1 MYNPIFEEYERIIE
15 MTSQYI
21 LSAVKRENFGKR
33 ATKRYRRENL
43 VPAEI
48 YGTSKDNQSVLVNSF
63 ELDNQTKDP
72 QFYSNVIDLS
82 VDDKKVEVILKE
94 IQRDPTKS
102 NITHID
108 FLMIDQNVRIEVNV
122 PIKFINEDIC
132 NGVKIAGGKLSHII
146 SETVIICLP
155 KDIPENLEVDV
166 ANLELNNSLHLSE
179 IKLPNGVEIVSGSDK
194 ENDTAIIKCYMPA
207 EEEVIE
213 EGAPEELAAPEA
225 TNVKADDDSSDDS
238 KDDKKVDSK
247 EEK

>member
-1 MYNPIFEEYERIIE
+1 

-48 YGTSKDNQSVLVNSF
+48 YGISKDNQSILVNTF
-63 ELDNQTKDP
+63 ELNNQTKDP

-82 VDDKKVEVILKE
+82 IGDVKVEVILKE
-94 IQRDPTKS
+94 VQRDPTKS
-102 NITHID
+102 DITHVD
-108 FLMIDQNVRIEVNV
+108 FLMVDQNVKIEVNV

-132 NGVKIAGGKLSHII
+132 KGVKISGGQLSRII
-146 SETVIICLP
+146 SETVINCFP
-155 KDIPENLEVDV
+155 KDIPEHLEVDV
-166 ANLELNNSLHLSE
+166 TDLDINHSIHMSE
-179 IKLPNGVEIVSGSDK
+179 IILPSGVEIVSASEK

-213 EGAPEELAAPEA
+213 AGAPEELAAPEA
-225 TNVKADDDSSDDS
+225 TNVKADEDSADDN

-247 EEK
+247 EGK

>member
-1 MYNPIFEEYERIIE
+1 

-48 YGTSKDNQSVLVNSF
+48 YGTSKDNQSVLVNTF
-63 ELDNQTKDP
+63 ELNNQTKDP

-82 VDDKKVEVILKE
+82 IGDIKVEVILKE
-94 IQRDPTKS
+94 VQRDPTKS
-102 NITHID
+102 DITHID
-108 FLMIDQNVRIEVNV
+108 FLMIDQNVKIEVNV
-122 PIKFINEDIC
+122 PIKFINEDAC
-132 NGVKIAGGKLSHII
+132 KGVKISGGQLSRII
-146 SETVIICLP
+146 SETVISCLP
-155 KDIPENLEVDV
+155 KDIPEHLEVDV
-166 ANLELNNSLHLSE
+166 TDLDLNHSIHMSE
-179 IKLPNGVEIVSGSDK
+179 IILPSGVEIVSASEK
-194 ENDTAIIKCYMPA
+194 ESDTAIIKCYMPA

-225 TNVKADDDSSDDS
+225 TNVKADEDSADDN

-247 EEK
+247 EGK

>member
-1 MYNPIFEEYERIIE
+1 

-48 YGTSKDNQSVLVNSF
+48 YGTSKKNQSVLVNTF
-63 ELDNQTKDP
+63 ELNNQTKDP

-82 VDDKKVEVILKE
+82 IGDKKVEVILKE

-102 NITHID
+102 DITHVD
-108 FLMIDQNVRIEVNV
+108 FLMIDQNVKIEVNV

-132 NGVKIAGGKLSHII
+132 KGVKISGGQLSHII
-146 SETVIICLP
+146 SETVISCFP
-155 KDIPENLEVDV
+155 KDIPEHLEVDV
-166 ANLELNNSLHLSE
+166 TDLDLNNSIHMSE
-179 IKLPNGVEIVSGSDK
+179 ITLPSGVEIVSASDK
-194 ENDTAIIKCYMPA
+194 ETDTALIKCYMPA

-225 TNVKADDDSSDDS
+225 TNVKADEDSADDSTDN
-238 KDDKKVDSK
+238 KKVDSK
-247 EEK
+247 EGK

>member
-1 MYNPIFEEYERIIE
+1 

-48 YGTSKDNQSVLVNSF
+48 YGISKDNQSILVNTF
-63 ELDNQTKDP
+63 ELNNQTKDP

-82 VDDKKVEVILKE
+82 IGDIKVEVILKE
-94 IQRDPTKS
+94 VQRDPTKS
-102 NITHID
+102 DITHID
-108 FLMIDQNVRIEVNV
+108 FLMVDQNVKIEVNV

-132 NGVKIAGGKLSHII
+132 KGVKISGGQLSRII
-146 SETVIICLP
+146 SETVINCFP
-155 KDIPENLEVDV
+155 KDIPEHLEVDV
-166 ANLELNNSLHLSE
+166 TDLDINHSIHMSE
-179 IKLPNGVEIVSGSDK
+179 IILPSGVEIVSGSEK

-225 TNVKADDDSSDDS
+225 TNVKADEDSADDN

-247 EEK
+247 EGK

>member
-1 MYNPIFEEYERIIE
+1 

-48 YGTSKDNQSVLVNSF
+48 YGISKDNQSVLVNTF
-63 ELDNQTKDP
+63 ELNNQTNDP

-82 VDDKKVEVILKE
+82 IGDKKVEVILKE
-94 IQRDPTKS
+94 VQRDPTKS
-102 NITHID
+102 DITHID
-108 FLMIDQNVRIEVNV
+108 FLMIDQNVKIEVNV
-122 PIKFINEDIC
+122 PIKFINEDAC
-132 NGVKIAGGKLSHII
+132 KGVKISGGQISRII
-146 SETVIICLP
+146 SETVISCLP

-166 ANLELNNSLHLSE
+166 IDLDINHSIHMSE
-179 IKLPNGVEIVSGSDK
+179 IILPSGVEIISTGEK
-194 ENDTAIIKCYMPA
+194 ESDTAIIKCYIPA

-213 EGAPEELAAPEA
+213 TGAPEELAAPEA
-225 TNVKADDDSSDDS
+225 TNVKADEDSADDN

-247 EEK
+247 EGK

>member
-1 MYNPIFEEYERIIE
+1 

-48 YGTSKDNQSVLVNSF
+48 YGTSKDNQSILVNTF
-63 ELDNQTKDP
+63 ELNNQTKDP

-82 VDDKKVEVILKE
+82 IGDVKVEVILKE
-94 IQRDPTKS
+94 VQRDPTKS
-102 NITHID
+102 DITHVD
-108 FLMIDQNVRIEVNV
+108 FLMVDQNVKIEVNV
-122 PIKFINEDIC
+122 PIKFINEDAC
-132 NGVKIAGGKLSHII
+132 KGVKISGGQLSRII
-146 SETVIICLP
+146 SETVISCFP
-155 KDIPENLEVDV
+155 KDIPEHLEVDV
-166 ANLELNNSLHLSE
+166 IDLDLNHSIHMSE
-179 IKLPNGVEIVSGSDK
+179 IILPSGVEIVSASEK
-194 ENDTAIIKCYMPA
+194 ESDTAIIKCYMPA

-225 TNVKADDDSSDDS
+225 TNVKADEDSADAG

-247 EEK
+247 EGK

>member
-1 MYNPIFEEYERIIE
+1 

-48 YGTSKDNQSVLVNSF
+48 YGTSKKNQSVLVNTF
-63 ELDNQTKDP
+63 ELNNQTKDP

-82 VDDKKVEVILKE
+82 IGDKKVEVILKE

-102 NITHID
+102 DITHVD
-108 FLMIDQNVRIEVNV
+108 FLMIDQNVKIEVNV

-132 NGVKIAGGKLSHII
+132 KGVKISGGQLSHII
-146 SETVIICLP
+146 SETVISCLP
-155 KDIPENLEVDV
+155 KDIPEHLEVDV
-166 ANLELNNSLHLSE
+166 TDLDLNDSIHMSE
-179 IKLPNGVEIVSGSDK
+179 ITLPSGVEIISADK
-194 ENDTAIIKCYMPA
+194 ETDTALIKCYMPA

-225 TNVKADDDSSDDS
+225 TNVKADEDSADAG

-247 EEK
+247 EGK

>member
-1 MYNPIFEEYERIIE
+1 

-48 YGTSKDNQSVLVNSF
+48 YGISKENQSVLVNTF
-63 ELDNQTKDP
+63 ELNNQTKDP

-82 VDDKKVEVILKE
+82 IGDVKVEVILKE
-94 IQRDPTKS
+94 VQRDPTKS
-102 NITHID
+102 DITHVD
-108 FLMIDQNVRIEVNV
+108 FLMVDQNVKIEVNV
-122 PIKFINEDIC
+122 PIKFINEDVC
-132 NGVKIAGGKLSHII
+132 KGVKISGGQLSRII
-146 SETVIICLP
+146 SETVISCFP
-155 KDIPENLEVDV
+155 KDIPEHLEVDV
-166 ANLELNNSLHLSE
+166 TDLDINHSIHMSE
-179 IKLPNGVEIVSGSDK
+179 IILPSGVEIVSASEK

-213 EGAPEELAAPEA
+213 AGAPEELAAPEA
-225 TNVKADDDSSDDS
+225 TNVKADEDSADDN

-247 EEK
+247 EGK

>member
-1 MYNPIFEEYERIIE
+1 

-21 LSAVKRENFGKR
+21 LSAIKRENFGKR

-48 YGTSKDNQSVLVNSF
+48 YGISKDNQSVLVNGF

-82 VDDKKVEVILKE
+82 VDDKKVEVILKDV
-94 IQRDPTKS
+94 QRDPAKS

-108 FLMIDQNVRIEVNV
+108 FLMIDQNVKIEVNV

-132 NGVKIAGGKLSHII
+132 NGVKVSGGKLSHII
-146 SETVIICLP
+146 SETLIICLP
-155 KDIPENLEVDV
+155 KDIPEHLEADV
-166 ANLELNNSLHLSE
+166 ASLELNHSLHLSE
-179 IKLPNGVEIVSGSDK
+179 ITLPSGVELVSGTDK
-194 ENDTAIIKCYMPA
+194 ESDTAIIKCYMPA
-207 EEEVIE
+207 EEVIE
-213 EGAPEELAAPEA
+213 DDAPEELDAPEA
-225 TNVKADDDSSDDS
+225 TNVKADDVSSEENKDEN

-247 EEK
+247 EDK

>member
-1 MYNPIFEEYERIIE
+1 

-48 YGTSKDNQSVLVNSF
+48 YGISKENQSVLVNTF
-63 ELDNQTKDP
+63 ELNNQTKDP

-82 VDDKKVEVILKE
+82 IGDIKVEVILKE
-94 IQRDPTKS
+94 VQRDPTKS
-102 NITHID
+102 DITHID
-108 FLMIDQNVRIEVNV
+108 FLMVDQNVKIEVNV

-132 NGVKIAGGKLSHII
+132 KGVKISGGQLSRII
-146 SETVIICLP
+146 SETVINCFP
-155 KDIPENLEVDV
+155 KDIPEHLEVDV
-166 ANLELNNSLHLSE
+166 TDLDINHSIHMSE
-179 IKLPNGVEIVSGSDK
+179 IILPSGVEIVSGSEK

-213 EGAPEELAAPEA
+213 EGAPVELAAPEA
-225 TNVKADDDSSDDS
+225 TNVKAEEDSVDDS

-247 EEK
+247 EGK

>member
-1 MYNPIFEEYERIIE
+1 

-48 YGTSKDNQSVLVNSF
+48 YGTSKDNQSVLVNTF
-63 ELDNQTKDP
+63 ELNNQTKDP

-82 VDDKKVEVILKE
+82 IGDIKVEVILKE
-94 IQRDPTKS
+94 VQRDPTRS
-102 NITHID
+102 DITHID
-108 FLMIDQNVRIEVNV
+108 FLMIDQNVKIEVNV

-132 NGVKIAGGKLSHII
+132 KGVKISGGQLSRII
-146 SETVIICLP
+146 SETVINCFP
-155 KDIPENLEVDV
+155 KDIPEHLEVDV
-166 ANLELNNSLHLSE
+166 TDLDINHSIHMSE
-179 IKLPNGVEIVSGSDK
+179 IVLPSGVEIVSASEK

-225 TNVKADDDSSDDS
+225 TNVKADEDSADDN

-247 EEK
+247 EGK

>member
-1 MYNPIFEEYERIIE
+1 

-48 YGTSKDNQSVLVNSF
+48 YGISKDNQSILVNTF
-63 ELDNQTKDP
+63 ELNNQTKDP

-82 VDDKKVEVILKE
+82 IGDIKVEVILKE
-94 IQRDPTKS
+94 VQRDPTKS
-102 NITHID
+102 DITHVD
-108 FLMIDQNVRIEVNV
+108 FLMVDQNVKIEVNV
-122 PIKFINEDIC
+122 PIKFINEDVC
-132 NGVKIAGGKLSHII
+132 KGVKISGGQLSRII
-146 SETVIICLP
+146 SETVISCFP
-155 KDIPENLEVDV
+155 KDIPEHLEVDV
-166 ANLELNNSLHLSE
+166 IDLDLNHSIHMSE
-179 IKLPNGVEIVSGSDK
+179 IILPSGVEIVSASEK
-194 ENDTAIIKCYMPA
+194 ESDTAIIKCYMPA

-225 TNVKADDDSSDDS
+225 TNVKADEDSADDN

-247 EEK
+247 EGK

>member
-1 MYNPIFEEYERIIE
+1 

-48 YGTSKDNQSVLVNSF
+48 YGISKENQSVLVNTF
-63 ELDNQTKDP
+63 ELNNQTKDP

-82 VDDKKVEVILKE
+82 IGDIKVEVILKE
-94 IQRDPTKS
+94 VQRDPTKS
-102 NITHID
+102 DITHID
-108 FLMIDQNVRIEVNV
+108 FLMVDQNVKIEVNV

-132 NGVKIAGGKLSHII
+132 KGVKISGGQLSRII
-146 SETVIICLP
+146 SETVISCFP
-155 KDIPENLEVDV
+155 KDIPEHLEVDV
-166 ANLELNNSLHLSE
+166 TDLDLNHSIHMSE
-179 IKLPNGVEIVSGSDK
+179 IILPSGVEIVSASEK
-194 ENDTAIIKCYMPA
+194 ESDTAIIKCYMPA

-213 EGAPEELAAPEA
+213 EGAPVELAAPEA
-225 TNVKADDDSSDDS
+225 TNVKADEDSADDN

-247 EEK
+247 EGK

>member
-1 MYNPIFEEYERIIE
+1 

-48 YGTSKDNQSVLVNSF
+48 YGISKENQSVLVNTF
-63 ELDNQTKDP
+63 ELNNQTKDP

-82 VDDKKVEVILKE
+82 IGDIKVEVILKE
-94 IQRDPTKS
+94 VQRDPTKS
-102 NITHID
+102 DITHID
-108 FLMIDQNVRIEVNV
+108 FLMVDQNVKIEVNV

-132 NGVKIAGGKLSHII
+132 KGVKISGGQLSRII
-146 SETVIICLP
+146 SETVINCFP
-155 KDIPENLEVDV
+155 KDIPEHLEVDV
-166 ANLELNNSLHLSE
+166 TDLDINHSIHMSE
-179 IKLPNGVEIVSGSDK
+179 IILPSGVEIVSASEK

-225 TNVKADDDSSDDS
+225 TNVKADEDSADDN

-247 EEK
+247 EGK

>member
-1 MYNPIFEEYERIIE
+1 

-48 YGTSKDNQSVLVNSF
+48 YGTSKENQSVLVNTF
-63 ELDNQTKDP
+63 ELNNQTKDP

-82 VDDKKVEVILKE
+82 IGDVKVEVILKE
-94 IQRDPTKS
+94 VQRDPTKS
-102 NITHID
+102 DITHVD
-108 FLMIDQNVRIEVNV
+108 FLMVDQNVKIEVNV
-122 PIKFINEDIC
+122 PIKFINEDVC
-132 NGVKIAGGKLSHII
+132 KGVKISGGQLSRII
-146 SETVIICLP
+146 SETVISCFP
-155 KDIPENLEVDV
+155 KDIPEHLEVDV
-166 ANLELNNSLHLSE
+166 TDLDLNHSIHMSE
-179 IKLPNGVEIVSGSDK
+179 IILPSGVEIVSASEK
-194 ENDTAIIKCYMPA
+194 ESDTAIIKCYMPA

-225 TNVKADDDSSDDS
+225 TNVKADEDSVDDN

-247 EEK
+247 EGK

>member
-1 MYNPIFEEYERIIE
+1 

-48 YGTSKDNQSVLVNSF
+48 YGISKENQSVLVNTF
-63 ELDNQTKDP
+63 ELNNQTKDP

-82 VDDKKVEVILKE
+82 IGDIKVEVILKE
-94 IQRDPTKS
+94 VQRDPTKS
-102 NITHID
+102 DITHVD
-108 FLMIDQNVRIEVNV
+108 FLMVDQNVKIEVNV

-132 NGVKIAGGKLSHII
+132 KGVKISGGQLSRII
-146 SETVIICLP
+146 SETVISCFP
-155 KDIPENLEVDV
+155 KDIPEYLEVDV
-166 ANLELNNSLHLSE
+166 TDLDLNHSIHMSE
-179 IKLPNGVEIVSGSDK
+179 IILPSGVEIVSASEKESDK
-194 ENDTAIIKCYMPA
+194 AIIKCYMPA

-213 EGAPEELAAPEA
+213 EGAPEELAAPKA
-225 TNVKADDDSSDDS
+225 TNVKADEDSADDN

-247 EEK
+247 EGK

>member
-1 MYNPIFEEYERIIE
+1 

-48 YGTSKDNQSVLVNSF
+48 YGISKENQSVLVNTF
-63 ELDNQTKDP
+63 ELNNQTKDP

-82 VDDKKVEVILKE
+82 IGDIKVEVILKE
-94 IQRDPTKS
+94 VQRDPTKS
-102 NITHID
+102 DITHVD
-108 FLMIDQNVRIEVNV
+108 FLMVDQNVKIEVNV
-122 PIKFINEDIC
+122 PIKFINEDAC
-132 NGVKIAGGKLSHII
+132 KGVKISGGQLSRII
-146 SETVIICLP
+146 SETVINCFP
-155 KDIPENLEVDV
+155 KDIPEHLEVDV
-166 ANLELNNSLHLSE
+166 TDLDINHSIHMSE
-179 IKLPNGVEIVSGSDK
+179 IILPSGVEIVSASEK
-194 ENDTAIIKCYMPA
+194 ESDTAIIKCYMPA

-225 TNVKADDDSSDDS
+225 TNVKADEDSADDN

-247 EEK
+247 EGK

>member
-33 ATKRYRRENL
+33 ATKSYRRENL

-122 PIKFINEDIC
+122 QIKFINEDIC
-132 NGVKIAGGKLSHII
+132 KGVKIAGGKLSHI
-146 SETVIICLP
+146 V
-155 KDIPENLEVDV
+155 
-166 ANLELNNSLHLSE
+166 
-179 IKLPNGVEIVSGSDK
+179 
-194 ENDTAIIKCYMPA
+194 
-207 EEEVIE
+207 
-213 EGAPEELAAPEA
+213 
-225 TNVKADDDSSDDS
+225 
-238 KDDKKVDSK
+238 
-247 EEK
+247 